1 MLARRG
7 GVKSFGRV
15 RVTHDEL
22 KQSNST
28 IDFSELIEKQAA
40 GRVQQLPD
48 PEEEVAVHRPGG
60 NVPAQLQT
68 MKNDG
73 IAGDYISNG
82 KDDDDTAKNDKS
94 EGKGSFEYTIAKWSC
109 PPPSPP
115 KQFNSDNG
123 GDDRSGG
130 DADDVS
136 DESSKL
142 PRFVIYR

>member
-7 GVKSFGRV
+7 GAKSFGRV

-28 IDFSELIEKQAA
+28 IDFAELIEKKAA
-40 GRVQQLPD
+40 GRVQHLPA
-48 PEEEVAVHRPGG
+48 PEEEVAVRWPEA

-73 IAGDYISNG
+73 
-82 KDDDDTAKNDKS
+82 
-94 EGKGSFEYTIAKWSC
+94 KGIFEDIIAKYSVVCVVPKWS
-109 PPPSPP
+109 SGGDSRD
-115 KQFNSDNG
+115 SDNV
-123 GDDRSGG
+123 DDARGG
-130 DADDVS
+130 DADDAS

-142 PRFVIYR
+142 PRFIIYIYNIYIHTYIHTYIHLYIHI